1 MVSKAVPGCKLL
13 MEELLLLKRRA
24 RAERELFLQVI
35 AMARQQARAEELR
48 WVEMRTRW
56 RVLVV
61 VPAALVMAQVL
72 AAARDKVLGR
82 KAEAMTRNLPPVQ
95 LHAVTRLSKVLPV
108 RRMPMPPMPSQI
120 TRLRI
125 QRRLAI
131 ATVRGQAKAEALRW
145 VEMRTRWRVWVVEPV
160 ALVMARV
167 LAAARDKALVHKV
180 KAMAEVM
187 ELEMA
192 VAVSS

>member
-1 MVSKAVPGCKLL
+1 
-13 MEELLLLKRRA
+13 MEP
-24 RAERELFLQVI
+24 VG
-35 AMARQQARAEELR
+35 
-48 WVEMRTRW
+48 
-56 RVLVV
+56 
-61 VPAALVMAQVL
+61 LVMARVL
-72 AAARDKVLGR
+72 AAARDKVLVR
-82 KAEAMTRNLPPVQ
+82 KAEAMAANLPPVQ

-108 RRMPMPPMPSQI
+108 RRMPMPPTLRQI

-131 ATVRGQAKAEALRW
+131 ATARQQAKAEALRW